1 MTGRSEAAGGTEAWL
16 EGVFHRLKALTE
28 DLLAVTEAAGPPG
41 IGEVDR
47 RGRTIG
53 VIARAA
59 KIVAGLSLT
68 LKLALRP
75 TRDMQEDDMRHDH
88 DIIDDAEDGRLRDEL
103 ESRIDHLCGIVE
115 RKGRG
120 ARAGAPGGPVEAEG
134 ADGDG
139 AAADGRAGVA
149 A

>member
-1 MTGRSEAAGGTEAWL
+1 MTGKSEEAGRAEAWL
-16 EGVFHRLKALTE
+16 EEVFQTLKGLTDE
-28 DLLAVTEAAGPPG
+28 LLAVARAAPAPEL
-41 IGEVDR
+41 GEVDK
-47 RGRTIG
+47 RGRTLS

-59 KIVAGLSLT
+59 KAVA
-68 LKLALRP
+68 ALITPLRKA
-75 TRDMQEDDMRHDH
+75 RDTQEDDMREDH
-88 DIIDDAEDGRLRDEL
+88 DIIDDAEDGRLRDDL

-120 ARAGAPGGPVEAEG
+120 AVSSSALSLDRSARRTSSS
-134 ADGDG
+134 